1 MAGIIKSGSARR
13 PGRVILAAVVKPKFG
28 AAEDVAEINIV
39 RGARGREGR

>member
-28 AAEDVAEINIV
+28 SAEDVAEINIIRGV
-39 RGARGREGR
+39 RGEGGR